1 MQAQAYLNFDGRC
14 EEALE
19 FYRKAIGAEVTALVR
34 FQDSPEPC
42 GDGMVSPGCEGKVMH
57 SSFRIGDT
65 AVMASDCH
73 CKGQPKFE
81 GFSMALNPKTTAE
94 AERLFAALAD
104 GGQVGMPLTKTFWSP
119 SFGILTDRFGLSWM
133 ISVAP

>member
-19 FYRKAIGAEVTALVR
+19 FYRKAIGAEVTALMR

-42 GDGMVSPGCEGKVMH
+42 GDGGAVTPGTESKVMH
-57 SSFRIGDT
+57 SSCRVGDT
-65 AVMASDCH
+65 TVMASDCH

-81 GFSMALNPKTTAE
+81 GFSLALNPRSTAD
-94 AERLFAALAD
+94 AERVFGAWRTAAR
-104 GGQVGMPLTKTFWSP
+104 W
-119 SFGILTDRFGLSWM
+119 
-133 ISVAP
+133 